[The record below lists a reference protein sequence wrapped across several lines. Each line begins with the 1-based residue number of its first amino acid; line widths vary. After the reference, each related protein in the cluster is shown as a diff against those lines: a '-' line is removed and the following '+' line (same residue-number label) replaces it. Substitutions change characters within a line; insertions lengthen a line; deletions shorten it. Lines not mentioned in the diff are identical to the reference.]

1 MSDAIVVEAAR
12 RSETSFEVSNGRTS
26 VTGAWDPEPGT
37 WMPTELFLG
46 GLAGCMLA
54 NAMYHAHVNGIDVTG
69 MSVRVT
75 GETARRPTRFGHIG
89 VDLLVPDGTD
99 DAHVAAVVRAASR
112 CKVHNTLHDVPDI
125 DVRVVRTST
134 GVDHPQLS
142 TGKGKGGQ
150 R

>member
-1 MSDAIVVEAAR
+1 MADAIVVEAAP
-12 RSETSFEVSNGRTS
+12 TSASSLEVSNGRTG
-26 VTGAWDPEPGT
+26 VTGAWDAEAGT

-54 NAMYHAHVNGIDVTG
+54 NAMYHAQVNGIDVDG

-75 GETARRPTRFGHIG
+75 GETVSRPTRFGHIS
-89 VDLLVPDGTD
+89 VDVLLPDLAD
-99 DAHVAAVVRAASR
+99 DAHVDALVRAASR

-125 DVRVVRTST
+125 DVRVVRTT
-134 GVDHPQLS
+134 GMDHPHLFTS
-142 TGKGKGGQ
+142 KGKGGQ

>member
-1 MSDAIVVEAAR
+1 MSDAIVVEASR
-12 RSETSFEVSNGRTS
+12 TGESSLEVSNGRAS
-26 VTGAWDPEPGT
+26 VTGAWDPEAGT

-46 GLAGCMLA
+46 GLASCMLA
-54 NAMYHAHVNGIDVTG
+54 NAMHHAHVNGIDVGG

-75 GETARRPTRFGHIG
+75 GETARRPTRFGHIS
-89 VDLLVPDGTD
+89 VDLVVPDLADTH
-99 DAHVAAVVRAASR
+99 AEAIVRAASR

-125 DVRVVRTST
+125 DVRIVRTST

-142 TGKGKGGQ
+142 TSTEKGGQ

>member
-12 RSETSFEVSNGRTS
+12 TSERSLEVSNGRTN
-26 VTGAWDPEPGT
+26 VAGAWDAEAGT

-46 GLAGCMLA
+46 GLASCMLA
-54 NAMYHAHVNGIDVTG
+54 NAMYHAQVNGFDVRG
-69 MSVRVT
+69 MTVRVT
-75 GETARRPTRFGHIG
+75 GETVSRPTRFGHIT
-89 VDLLVPDGTD
+89 VDLFVPDVAD
-99 DAHVAAVVRAASR
+99 DAHVEAIVRAASR

-125 DVRVVRTST
+125 DVQVVRTPT
-134 GVDHPQLS
+134 GTDHPQLF